1 VVSATRELLAD
12 RYHLEERVATGGMGV
27 VWRARD
33 HRLGRDVA
41 IKLIRPEYADDPTF
55 RERLQLEARAI
66 AAINSP
72 HVVRIHDVC
81 EEKDPAGGY
90 RAFIVMELVDGR
102 PLSAILRDGPLT
114 PARTAAVMGATA
126 SALAAAHEQQIVHR
140 DIKPANLMVGAK
152 DQLTVLDFGI
162 ARAADA
168 VALTATDLI
177 LGTAR
182 YIAPEQAD
190 GRGASSASD
199 VYSLGVVAFECLAG
213 TVPYDAGSDVA
224 IALAHLRNPIPRLP
238 AKVPGPI
245 ASLVRQMLAKE
256 PADRPSAAEVAERF
270 AAAGEPVGV
279 TDAAATTI
287 TLPEVGAVAA
297 AEPTSVMPAVMAA
310 GHRVRD
316 HLAGRDL
323 HETRSAT
330 LRPRLMAIPAAVV
343 VLALLI
349 ALIASAG
356 GSSGQPA
363 AAAASMTSGT
373 AHHAV
378 VDKVRIDPTKYV
390 GKRWPA
396 VRDALTA
403 LGVMP
408 TPEYAGEG
416 AAGTVIGIAPTGKVT
431 KGSVVTV
438 VVVRNGP
445 KPKANPKPK
454 PAPKAQK
461 PVKHVGPHG
470 HVPPGQA
477 KKLLGKHH

>member
-12 RYHLEERVATGGMGV
+12 RYHLEERIATGGMGV

-81 EEKDPAGGY
+81 EERDPAGGY
-90 RAFIVMELVDGR
+90 RAFIVMELVDGQ

-140 DIKPANLMVGAK
+140 DIKPGNLMVGAK

-199 VYSLGVVAFECLAG
+199 VYSLGVVAFECLVG

-238 AKVPGPI
+238 AKIPEPI
-245 ASLVRQMLAKE
+245 ATLVRQMLAKA
-256 PADRPSAAEVAERF
+256 PAERPSAAEVAERF
-270 AAAGEPVGV
+270 AAVVEPVAPV
-279 TDAAATTI
+279 AAATTI

-297 AEPTSVMPAVMAA
+297 ATEPTNVMPAMMVA

-330 LRPRLMAIPAAVV
+330 LRPRLLAIPAGFV

-356 GSSGQPA
+356 GSGGQPA
-363 AAAASMTSGT
+363 AAAASTTSGA

-378 VDKVRIDPTKYV
+378 VSKVRINPTRYV

-403 LGVMP
+403 LGVNP

-416 AAGTVIGIAPTGKVT
+416 AAGTVIGIAPTGKVA
-431 KGSVVTV
+431 KGAVITV
-438 VVVRNGP
+438 VVVRNEP
-445 KPKANPKPK
+445 KPKANPQPK
-454 PAPKAQK
+454 PAPKA
-461 PVKHVGPHG
+461 PRSVKHVGPHG